1 MDLKDRMRLGCEGW
15 ILVEILWNCGAIVF
29 AIMDCE
35 WWISFALLL
44 NIIVFSMVFYFLN
57 EGPVDFIE
65 DEDQWRNI
73 LLLMEEDWD
82 ILFNPHI
89 RLGNDSSALGRGEL
103 VCEET

>member
-1 MDLKDRMRLGCEGW
+1 MDLKERMKLGCEGC
-15 ILVEILWNCGAIVF
+15 ILVEILWNCGAIFF
-29 AIMDCE
+29 AVMDRE

-57 EGPVDFIE
+57 EEPVDFVE

-82 ILFNPHI
+82 ILFNPHF
-89 RLGNDSSALGRGEL
+89 RPESDSLVLRGGAD
-103 VCEET
+103 V